1 MGLSLPEWGQI
12 ITLGIIAMA
21 LGMDAFSLGMGLGM
35 RKPSRQ
41 QIALISSLI
50 AFFHMLMPL
59 VGIWVGEFLS
69 YYFHHIA
76 VIIGGS
82 LLCFLGLQMFWS
94 SIRDRENAITADDK
108 TLFGIV
114 LFSFSV
120 SLDSLSAGLSLGL
133 FAADRILAILLCGLA
148 GGMMSWLGLHFGRLM
163 GAWIGRYGEII
174 GGIVLFTLG
183 TQFIF

>member
-1 MGLSLPEWGQI
+1 MGLSIPEWGQI
-12 ITLGIIAMA
+12 ITLGIIAIA

-69 YYFHHIA
+69 LYFHHIA
-76 VIIGGS
+76 VIVGGA

-94 SIRDRENAITADDK
+94 SIFEKEKPITANDK

-133 FAADRILAILLCGLA
+133 FAADRVIAVLLCGLA
-148 GGMMSWLGLHFGRLM
+148 GGVMSWLGLHFGRLM
-163 GAWIGRYGEII
+163 GAWIGRYGEIV

>member
-59 VGIWVGEFLS
+59 VGIWVGQFLS

-76 VIIGGS
+76 VIIVV
-82 LLCFLGLQMFWS
+82 LCSVFWDS
-94 SIRDRENAITADDK
+94 K
-108 TLFGIV
+108 CFGQ
-114 LFSFSV
+114 V
-120 SLDSLSAGLSLGL
+120 SE
-133 FAADRILAILLCGLA
+133 
-148 GGMMSWLGLHFGRLM
+148 
-163 GAWIGRYGEII
+163 IGRIR
-174 GGIVLFTLG
+174 
-183 TQFIF
+183 